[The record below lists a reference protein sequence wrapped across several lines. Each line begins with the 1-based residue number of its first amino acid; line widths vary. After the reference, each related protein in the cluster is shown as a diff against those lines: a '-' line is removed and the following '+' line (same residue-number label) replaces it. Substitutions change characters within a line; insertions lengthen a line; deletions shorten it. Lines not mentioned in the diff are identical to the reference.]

1 MNDFVKKIFDKIEE
15 FKTWNARVE
24 SEKTKYQELKTKND
38 FIENGYSERENALT
52 EKEKD
57 ITKREK
63 QIEDSI
69 DRTRLKL
76 ETSIDEINEQIRL
89 GQIEDSNLSQEMERK
104 QGIIKDLQKDI
115 ERIRDEKKKEER
127 DYKLLREEN
136 ISVKSKNEEMDRK
149 NRELDR
155 EFEIVADNL
164 RSKQLEIKDIGKRE
178 QDLKLYET
186 RIQRYYDEAGIK
198 IKI

>member
-1 MNDFVKKIFDKIEE
+1 MNDFVKKTFDKIEE
-15 FKTWNARVE
+15 FRAWNAKAE
-24 SEKTKYQELKTKND
+24 MEKNRYEELKKKND
-38 FIENGYSERENALT
+38 SIEAEFSERDNALIERKKSIT
-52 EKEKD
+52 D
-57 ITKREK
+57 IER

-104 QGIIKDLQKDI
+104 QGIIKDLQKD
-115 ERIRDEKKKEER
+115 
-127 DYKLLREEN
+127 
-136 ISVKSKNEEMDRK
+136 
-149 NRELDR
+149 LDR
-155 EFEIVADNL
+155 IVNEKGKADRDLEEIISKISSMKTKDKLQRDKNKELEKDFEKVAENL
-164 RSKQLEIKDIGKRE
+164 RNKQKEIKDIGKRE